1 MFRLQS
7 KADCAPVFNE
17 IRRKSKGST
26 QLCSQQGNCFIKYIP
41 GGKQCPT
48 ARLTDINLC
57 AFSPDSGDICNGDS
71 GGGLVTLNSAGG
83 YFELT
88 GVQSYNMGCNSSF
101 EGRNFSRT
109 QQISPVS
116 PRRIQTAKRLD
127 LRPSRDGLDQR
138 QRRHGAVLQ

>member
-1 MFRLQS
+1 M
-7 KADCAPVFNE
+7 K
-17 IRRKSKGST
+17 
-26 QLCSQQGNCFIKYIP
+26 
-41 GGKQCPT
+41 CPT
-48 ARLTDINLC
+48 ARLADINLC

-71 GGGLVTLNSAGG
+71 GGGLVTFNSGG
-83 YFELT
+83 GFYQLT

>member
-1 MFRLQS
+1 MLLS
-7 KADCAPVFNE
+7 
-17 IRRKSKGST
+17 ST
-26 QLCSQQGNCFIKYIP
+26 RSDVNQKVRYCCNKHLSYYILCIP
-41 GGKQCPT
+41 GGKKCPT
-48 ARLTDINLC
+48 ARLTDSNLC

-71 GGGLVTLNSAGG
+71 GGGLVTFNSGG
-83 YFELT
+83 GFYQLT

-101 EGRNFSRT
+101 EGRNSSRT
-109 QQISPVS
+109 QHISPVS

>member
-7 KADCAPVFNE
+7 KTDCAPVFQR

-26 QLCSQQGNCFIKYIP
+26 WLCSQRGHFIKYIP
-41 GGKQCPT
+41 GKKKCPT
-48 ARLTDINLC
+48 ARLDDSNLC

-71 GGGLVTLNSAGG
+71 GGGLITYNSDGKF
-83 YFELT
+83 YQLT